1 MPTKQDIYVF
11 VIPETRHA
19 HETGF
24 YVFII
29 PETRHAHETGYYGFI
44 IPQKRH
50 THQKGY
56 HFVGMTRFW
65 NNKNVNILF
74 RGHDAFLE

>member
-11 VIPETRHA
+11 
-19 HETGF
+19 
-24 YVFII
+24 II
-29 PETRHAHETGYYGFI
+29 PETRQANETGYLRFSYS
-44 IPQKRH
+44 RN
-50 THQKGY
+50 
-56 HFVGMTRFW
+56 VTRFW

>member
-11 VIPETRHA
+11 VIPERRHA

-29 PETRHAHETGYYGFI
+29 PETRHAHETGYSVFI
-44 IPQKRH
+44 I
-50 THQKGY
+50 
-56 HFVGMTRFW
+56 
-65 NNKNVNILF
+65 

>member
-1 MPTKQDIYVF
+1 MPTNQDIYVF

-19 HETGF
+19 HETGYLRF
-24 YVFII
+24 HYSRNASCPRNRIFTFQLFQNLVM
-29 PETRHAHETGYYGFI
+29 PTK
-44 IPQKRH
+44 QD
-50 THQKGY
+50 
-56 HFVGMTRFW
+56 MSFW

>member
-19 HETGF
+19 HETGYLRF
-24 YVFII
+24 YYS
-29 PETRHAHETGYYGFI
+29 RNA
-44 IPQKRH
+44 
-50 THQKGY
+50 
-56 HFVGMTRFW
+56 GMTRFW